1 MTTEH
6 RLVGVV
12 FSYGT
17 GALAAIVVG
26 GAVGRGLV
34 AGCALLAALSGVM
47 LGVICLGA
55 EHAPTV
61 SAPFLPLTSFSL
73 RIDGLSAF
81 FLILIGIVAAA
92 VGVYGVG
99 YSAAYEGRYSLRL
112 LVPMLNILLLSLIV
126 HVLLVNALT
135 FLGACASRS
144 LSA

>member
-1 MTTEH
+1 MTPDH
-6 RLVGVV
+6 LLLAVV

-26 GAVGRGLV
+26 GAVGRGFV

-81 FLILIGIVAAA
+81 FLILIGIVGAA
-92 VGVYGVG
+92 VSVYGFG
-99 YSAAYEGRYSLRL
+99 YLEAYEGRYSLRL
-112 LVPMLNILLLSLIV
+112 LGAIMNILLRSLSLQV
-126 HVLLVNALT
+126 VTHNALT
-135 FLGACASRS
+135 RLFSS
-144 LSA
+144 ETT